1 MKKSKYNY
9 RIYNG
14 KSIKKILENSRI
26 YFMTAFFALGMLIGA
41 SSLNNESILF
51 EKTSQIIESYTLLK
65 SDQGILM
72 NFCNSL
78 TVSAVF
84 VFINLFLGFSM
95 IGYPLLL
102 FLPFLRG
109 LGIGM
114 VCGYLYSAFK
124 LTGLGY
130 SILVIY
136 PGAIVSTF
144 ALFMACNDSCE
155 YSKNAYLKAIRGR
168 GQFEK
173 NETKVYLLR
182 QLVFFGILAASSL
195 LDALFSKIF
204 SGFFEI

>member
-14 KSIKKILENSRI
+14 KSIKKVLENSRI

-51 EKTSQIIESYTLLK
+51 EKISQIIESYTLLK
-65 SDQGILM
+65 ADQGILM

>member
-14 KSIKKILENSRI
+14 KSIKKVLENSRI
-26 YFMTAFFALGMLIGA
+26 YFMTAFFAVGMIIGA

-84 VFINLFLGFSM
+84 VFINLVLGFSM

>member
-14 KSIKKILENSRI
+14 KSIKKVLENSRI
-26 YFMTAFFALGMLIGA
+26 YFMTAFFAVGMIIGA

-130 SILVIY
+130 SFLVIY

>member
-14 KSIKKILENSRI
+14 KSIRKILENSRI
-26 YFMTAFFALGMLIGA
+26 YLMTAFFAAGMIIGA
-41 SSLNNESILF
+41 VSLNNESIII
-51 EKTSQIIESYTLLK
+51 EKISQIIESYTLLK
-65 SDQGILM
+65 SNQGILM
-72 NFCNSL
+72 NFCNSI
-78 TVSAVF
+78 TVGAIFLLV
-84 VFINLFLGFSM
+84 NLFLGFSM

-102 FLPFLRG
+102 LLPFLRG
-109 LGIGM
+109 LGMGL

-173 NETKVYLLR
+173 DETKVYLLR
-182 QLVFFGILAASSL
+182 QLVFFGILMASSL

>member
-26 YFMTAFFALGMLIGA
+26 YFMTAFFAVGIIIGA
-41 SSLNNESILF
+41 ASLNNESILF
-51 EKTSQIIESYTLLK
+51 EKISQIIESYTLLK
-65 SDQGILM
+65 ADQGILM
-72 NFCNSL
+72 NFCDSL

-109 LGIGM
+109 LGIGL